1 MVNNSDLVGNTG
13 SEYWLISPKTIVLW
27 SLSIILLGATFF
39 EEILA
44 LVSTWSGTEEYSH
57 GFLIPFVSL
66 YFVWQQKNELLK
78 LRPGLHYTGV
88 ALLVLSV
95 LVLLLGRFSTILIIS
110 QYGLLLAIVAL
121 FWTVLG
127 WAGIRL
133 IWAPLLLLAF
143 TIPLPA
149 FFYNNLSSALQL
161 VSSEIGVAV
170 IRLFDISVYLEGN
183 VIDLGSYQL
192 QVVEACSG
200 LRYLFPLMSFGFI
213 CAYLFNAP
221 FWQRALIFLS
231 SIPVTVLM
239 NSFRIGVIGVTVEY
253 WGIEAAEG
261 FLHDFEGWVVFMAC
275 TGVLFFEMWLLTKF
289 FGDNR
294 SLRTV
299 FGMEPPVPLPD
310 DVDVKDR
317 PISPPMIANV
327 GVLVVAIVVLQLL
340 GDRTE
345 EQIPREP
352 LPYFPMQVDEWEGR
366 SELLGQNFLDSLKL
380 TDYVIADYVN
390 DEAEAVNF
398 YVAWYDSQRTG
409 VSAHS
414 PKSCIPGGGWRIAD
428 HTIQD
433 MGFSLANGQALRVN
447 RVEIQKGDVSQVVY
461 YWFQQRGRI
470 ITNEYLVKWFIFWD
484 SLTKNRSDGAL
495 VRLTTF
501 VPEGESEGLGDD
513 RLRRFALAVIPELDA
528 YVPN

>member
-1 MVNNSDLVGNTG
+1 METDAGSD
-13 SEYWLISPKTIVLW
+13 TIWTFRPLT
-27 SLSIILLGATFF
+27 LALLG
-39 EEILA
+39 LSVA
-44 LVSTWSGTEEYSH
+44 LLGFAFYDELLGLFDKWGNQEEYSH

-66 YFVWQQKNELLK
+66 YFVWQLKNELLK
-78 LRPGLHYTGV
+78 LRPGVHYFGV

-110 QYGLLLAIVAL
+110 QYGLFLAIVAL
-121 FWTVLG
+121 CWTMLG

-161 VSSEIGVAV
+161 ISSEIGVAV

-221 FWQRALIFLS
+221 MWQRALVFLS

-253 WGIEAAEG
+253 WGIDAAEG
-261 FLHDFEGWVVFMAC
+261 FLHDFEGWAVFMAC
-275 TGVLFFEMWLLTKF
+275 TGVLFFEMWLLTKLSRD
-289 FGDNR
+289 GR

-299 FGMEPPVPLPD
+299 FGLEPPVSLPEGIT
-310 DVDVKDR
+310 VVNR
-317 PISPPMIANV
+317 PVTPPMITNV
-327 GVLVVAIVVLQLL
+327 VVLVLAVGGLQLL
-340 GDRTE
+340 NDRAE
-345 EQIPREP
+345 APLAREP
-352 LPYFPMQVDEWEGR
+352 LPYFPMEIGDWQGR
-366 SELLGQNFLDSLKL
+366 SELLGQNFLDSLLL

-390 DEAEAVNF
+390 DESEQVNF

-414 PKSCIPGGGWRIAD
+414 PKSCIPGGGWRITD

-433 MGFSLANGQALRVN
+433 MGFSLTNGQELKVN
-447 RVEIQKGDVSQVVY
+447 RIEIQKGEVTQLVY
-461 YWFQQRGRI
+461 YWFQQRGRV
-470 ITNEYLVKWFIFWD
+470 ITNEYLVKWYIFWD

-501 VPEGESEGLGDD
+501 IPEGHSIDDGDD
-513 RLRRFALAVIPELDA
+513 RLRRFALSALPTLTE